1 MTETVKLKSP
11 IDGSIYAERPIAT
24 DQAINAAVE
33 RAKAAQEKWAQ
44 TPIVERGKY
53 MLAMLEALVAMTDE
67 IVPEIAW
74 QMGRPVRYGGEFGGV
89 KERTNYMVE
98 IAEAALKPVPAS
110 NPKDGFRRYVKKDP
124 LGVVMV
130 IAPWNY
136 PYLTAVN
143 TIVPALMAGNTVILK
158 HAAQTLLVGERFQ
171 QAFDKAGLP
180 KGVFQ
185 NVVLNHAQ
193 TEKLL
198 GSGKI
203 DHVNFTGS
211 VGGGR
216 AIEKAAAGTFMT
228 LGLELGGK
236 DPAYVLPDAKL
247 DHAVA
252 NLVDGAFYNSG
263 QCCCGIERVYV
274 HEKVYD
280 EFVEG
285 FIAETKNYVVG
296 NPLEQATTMG
306 PMAQARFADLIREQK
321 AEALRKGAVAHIN
334 MKVANDKAGSPYLAP
349 EVLTSVDHQ
358 MSVMREESFGPI
370 VGIMKVR
377 NDEEA
382 IALMNDSPY
391 GLTASIW
398 TGDIEHAVAIGDRV
412 ETGTVFMNRCDYLDP
427 ALVWTGVKDTGKGA
441 ALSAHRL
448 RQSDP
453 AEILSPA
460 RSHLIFRKTRHVQ
473 ADLQMELPD
482 HRPLRRR
489 AHQGIARRAGRHR
502 HQAAALRHRSGA
514 GQAAGRRL
522 DAENPRRRQGA
533 LWRVFRGEAEPG
545 RFQPHRRH
553 RRVQEGQA

>member
-11 IDGSIYAERPIAT
+11 IDGSIYVERPFAE
-24 DQAINAAVE
+24 DKAVGAAVE
-33 RAKAAQEKWAQ
+33 RARAAQVAWAQ
-44 TPIVERGKY
+44 TSIAERGKY
-53 MLAMLEALVAMTDE
+53 MLAMLENLVAMSDD

-98 IAEAALKPVPAS
+98 IAERALAPVPAS
-110 NPKDGFRRYVKKDP
+110 NPKDGFRRYVRKDP

-130 IAPWNY
+130 VAPWNY

-143 TIVPALMAGNTVILK
+143 TIVPALMAGSTVILK

-185 NVVLNHAQ
+185 NLVLNHAQ

-211 VGGGR
+211 VAGGR

-236 DPAYVLPDAKL
+236 DPAYVLADAKL

-252 NLVDGAFYNSG
+252 NLVEGAFFNSG

-280 EFVEG
+280 QFVEG
-285 FIAETKNYVVG
+285 FIAETRSYVLG

-306 PMAQARFADLIREQK
+306 PMAQARFADFIREQK
-321 AEALRKGAVAHIN
+321 AEALRKGAVAHMN
-334 MKVANDKAGSPYLAP
+334 TRDAQDKEGSPYLPA
-349 EVLTSVDHQ
+349 EVLTNVDHQ

-398 TGDIEHAVAIGDRV
+398 TADTEHAISIGDRV

-441 ALSAHRL
+441 ALSQIGYDNLTRPKSYHL
-448 RQSDP
+448 R
-453 AEILSPA
+453 EKI
-460 RSHLIFRKTRHVQ
+460 
-473 ADLQMELPD
+473 
-482 HRPLRRR
+482 
-489 AHQGIARRAGRHR
+489 
-502 HQAAALRHRSGA
+502 
-514 GQAAGRRL
+514 
-522 DAENPRRRQGA
+522 
-533 LWRVFRGEAEPG
+533 
-545 RFQPHRRH
+545 
-553 RRVQEGQA
+553 

>member
-1 MTETVKLKSP
+1 MTETIKLKSP
-11 IDGSIYAERPIAT
+11 VDGSVYAERAVAS
-24 DQAINAAVE
+24 DQAVNAAVE
-33 RAKAAQEKWAQ
+33 RAKAAQVDWARM
-44 TPIVERGKY
+44 PIAERCKY
-53 MLAMLEALVAMTDE
+53 MLAMLEALVALTDE
-67 IVPEIAW
+67 IVPELAW

-89 KERTNYMVE
+89 KERVNFMVE
-98 IAEAALKPVPAS
+98 IAEHALKPVMAS
-110 NPKDGFRRYVKKDP
+110 NPKDGFRRYVTKDP

-143 TIVPALMAGNTVILK
+143 TIVPALVAGSTVILK

-171 QAFDKAGLP
+171 QAFEKAGLP

-185 NVVLNHAQ
+185 NVVMTHAQ
-193 TEKLL
+193 TERLL

-211 VGGGR
+211 VAGGR

-236 DPAYVLPDAKL
+236 DPAYVLPDAEM

-252 NLVDGAFYNSG
+252 NLIDGAFYNTG

-285 FIAETKNYVVG
+285 FVTETKNYVVG

-306 PMAQARFADLIREQK
+306 PMAQARFADFIREQK
-321 AEALRKGAVAHIN
+321 AEALRKGARAHIG
-334 MKVANDKAGSPYLAP
+334 MKVDQDKSGSPYLTP
-349 EVLTSVDHQ
+349 EVLTNVDHQ

-398 TGDIEHAVAIGDRV
+398 TRDTDHAAAIGDRV
-412 ETGTVFMNRCDYLDP
+412 ETGTVFMNRCDYVDP

-441 ALSAHRL
+441 ALSAIGYDNLTRPKSYHL
-448 RQSDP
+448 R
-453 AEILSPA
+453 
-460 RSHLIFRKTRHVQ
+460 
-473 ADLQMELPD
+473 
-482 HRPLRRR
+482 
-489 AHQGIARRAGRHR
+489 
-502 HQAAALRHRSGA
+502 
-514 GQAAGRRL
+514 
-522 DAENPRRRQGA
+522 
-533 LWRVFRGEAEPG
+533 EAI
-545 RFQPHRRH
+545 
-553 RRVQEGQA
+553 

>member
-11 IDGSIYAERPIAT
+11 VDGSIYVERPVAT
-24 DQAINAAVE
+24 DQAVNAAVE
-33 RAKAAQEKWAQ
+33 RARTAQADWARVPVAERAA
-44 TPIVERGKY
+44 Y
-53 MLAMLEALVAMTDE
+53 MLKMLEALVGMSDE
-67 IVPEIAW
+67 IVPELAW
-74 QMGRPVRYGGEFGGV
+74 QMGRPTRYGGEFGGV
-89 KERTNYMVE
+89 KERTQYMVE
-98 IAEAALKPVPAS
+98 IAERALAPVPAS

-143 TIVPALMAGNTVILK
+143 TIVPALIAGSTVILK
-158 HAAQTLLVGERFQ
+158 HAAQTLLVGERFAK
-171 QAFDKAGLP
+171 AFEAAGLP
-180 KGVFQ
+180 KYVFQ
-185 NVVLNHAQ
+185 NLVLNHAQ

-211 VGGGR
+211 VAGGR

-236 DPAYVLPDAKL
+236 DPAYVLSDAKL
-247 DHAVA
+247 DHAIV
-252 NLVDGAFYNSG
+252 NLVEGAFFNSG

-280 EFVEG
+280 QFVEG
-285 FIAETKNYVVG
+285 FIAETKNYALG

-306 PMAQARFADLIREQK
+306 PMAQARFADFIREQK
-321 AEALRKGAVAHIN
+321 AEALRKGAVAHMN
-334 MKVANDKAGSPYLAP
+334 TRDVQDKEGSPYLPA
-349 EVLTSVDHQ
+349 EVLTNVDHQ
-358 MSVMREESFGPI
+358 MSVMRDESFGPI

-398 TGDIEHAVAIGDRV
+398 TADTEHAISIGDRV

-441 ALSAHRL
+441 ALSQIGYDNLTRPKSYHL
-448 RQSDP
+448 R
-453 AEILSPA
+453 EKI
-460 RSHLIFRKTRHVQ
+460 
-473 ADLQMELPD
+473 
-482 HRPLRRR
+482 
-489 AHQGIARRAGRHR
+489 
-502 HQAAALRHRSGA
+502 
-514 GQAAGRRL
+514 
-522 DAENPRRRQGA
+522 
-533 LWRVFRGEAEPG
+533 
-545 RFQPHRRH
+545 
-553 RRVQEGQA
+553 

>member
-11 IDGSIYAERPIAT
+11 IDGSIYAERPVAS
-24 DQAINAAVE
+24 DQAVNAAVE
-33 RAKAAQEKWAQ
+33 RARAAQVGWAQ
-44 TPIVERGKY
+44 TSIAERGKY
-53 MLAMLEALVAMTDE
+53 MLAFLEALVAMNDE

-98 IAEAALKPVPAS
+98 IAEQALKPVMAS
-110 NPKDGFRRYVKKDP
+110 NPKDGFRRYVKREP

-143 TIVPALMAGNTVILK
+143 TIVPALMAGSSVILK

-171 QAFDKAGLP
+171 QAFDKIGLP

-185 NVVLNHAQ
+185 NIVLNHAQ

-211 VGGGR
+211 VAGGK

-236 DPAYVLPDAKL
+236 DPAYVLPDAKM

-252 NLVDGAFYNSG
+252 NLVEGAFFNSG

-280 EFVEG
+280 QFVEG
-285 FIAETKNYVVG
+285 FIAETESYVLG

-306 PMAQARFADLIREQK
+306 PMAQARFADFIREQK
-321 AEALRKGAVAHIN
+321 AEALRKGAVAHMN
-334 MKVANDKAGSPYLAP
+334 TKDAADKEGSPYLAA
-349 EVLTSVDHQ
+349 EVLTNVDHQ

-398 TGDIEHAVAIGDRV
+398 TADTARAIAIGDRI

-441 ALSAHRL
+441 ALSAIGYDNLTRPKSFHL
-448 RQSDP
+448 R
-453 AEILSPA
+453 EKI
-460 RSHLIFRKTRHVQ
+460 
-473 ADLQMELPD
+473 
-482 HRPLRRR
+482 
-489 AHQGIARRAGRHR
+489 
-502 HQAAALRHRSGA
+502 
-514 GQAAGRRL
+514 
-522 DAENPRRRQGA
+522 
-533 LWRVFRGEAEPG
+533 
-545 RFQPHRRH
+545 
-553 RRVQEGQA
+553 

>member
-1 MTETVKLKSP
+1 MTETIKLKSP
-11 IDGSIYAERPIAT
+11 IDGSIYAERPVAS
-24 DQAINAAVE
+24 DAQVSKAVE
-33 RAKAAQEKWAQ
+33 TARAAQPGWAALS
-44 TPIVERGKY
+44 IDARCKY
-53 MLAMLEALVAMTDE
+53 MLAMLEALVGMTDE
-67 IVPEIAW
+67 IVPELAHM
-74 QMGRPVRYGGEFGGV
+74 MGRPVRYGGEFGGV
-89 KERTNYMVE
+89 KERTTYMVE
-98 IAEAALKPVPAS
+98 IAEQALKPVMAS

-130 IAPWNY
+130 VAPWNY

-143 TIVPALMAGNTVILK
+143 TIVPALIAGSTVILK
-158 HAAQTLLVGERFQ
+158 HAAQTLLVGERFAK
-171 QAFDKAGLP
+171 AFEKAGLP

-211 VGGGR
+211 VAGGR

-228 LGLELGGK
+228 MGLELGGK
-236 DPAYVLPDAKL
+236 DPAYVLADAKL
-247 DHAVA
+247 DHAIP
-252 NLVDGAFYNSG
+252 NLVEGAFFNTG

-280 EFVEG
+280 DFVEG
-285 FIAETKNYVVG
+285 FVEETRNYRLG
-296 NPLEQATTMG
+296 NPLEEATTMG
-306 PMAQARFADLIREQK
+306 PMAQARFADSIREQR
-321 AEALRKGAVAHIN
+321 AEALRKGAVAHMN
-334 MKVANDKAGSPYLAP
+334 TKDERDREGSPYLPA
-349 EVLTSVDHQ
+349 EVLTNVNHQ

-398 TGDIEHAVAIGDRV
+398 SRDMEHAVKIGDQV

-441 ALSAHRL
+441 ALSQIGFDNLTRPKSYHL
-448 RQSDP
+448 R
-453 AEILSPA
+453 E
-460 RSHLIFRKTRHVQ
+460 V
-473 ADLQMELPD
+473 
-482 HRPLRRR
+482 
-489 AHQGIARRAGRHR
+489 
-502 HQAAALRHRSGA
+502 
-514 GQAAGRRL
+514 
-522 DAENPRRRQGA
+522 
-533 LWRVFRGEAEPG
+533 
-545 RFQPHRRH
+545 
-553 RRVQEGQA
+553 

>member
-1 MTETVKLKSP
+1 MLETIKLTSP
-11 IDGSIYAERPIAT
+11 IDGSIYAERPVAT
-24 DQAINAAVE
+24 DQAVNAAVE
-33 RAKAAQEKWAQ
+33 RAKAAQVEWAK
-44 TPIVERGKY
+44 TSIATRGKY
-53 MLAMLEALVAMTDE
+53 MLAMLEALVGMTDE

-89 KERTNYMVE
+89 KERTQYMVE
-98 IAEAALKPVPAS
+98 IAEKALAPVPAS
-110 NPKDGFRRYVKKDP
+110 NPKDGFRRYVKKEP

-143 TIVPALMAGNTVILK
+143 TIVPALMAGSTVILK
-158 HAAQTLLVGERFQ
+158 HAAQTLLVGERFA
-171 QAFDKAGLP
+171 QAFEKAGLP

-185 NVVLNHAQ
+185 NIVLNHGQ

-211 VGGGR
+211 VAGGR

-236 DPAYVLPDAKL
+236 DPAYVLPDAKM

-252 NLVDGAFYNSG
+252 NLVEGAFFNSG
-263 QCCCGIERVYV
+263 QCCCGIERIYV

-280 EFVEG
+280 DFVDG
-285 FIAETKNYVVG
+285 FIAESKNWTLG
-296 NPLEQATTMG
+296 NPLEKDAVIG

-321 AEALRKGAVAHIN
+321 AEALRKGATAHIN
-334 MKVANDKAGSPYLAP
+334 AKDERDKAGSPYLP
-349 EVLTSVDHQ
+349 VEVLTNVDHQ
-358 MSVMREESFGPI
+358 MSVMREESFGPV

-382 IALMNDSPY
+382 VALMNDSPY

-398 TGDIEHAVAIGDRV
+398 TSDTEHAISVGDRV

-441 ALSAHRL
+441 ALSAIGYDNLTRPKSYHL
-448 RQSDP
+448 R
-453 AEILSPA
+453 EKI
-460 RSHLIFRKTRHVQ
+460 
-473 ADLQMELPD
+473 
-482 HRPLRRR
+482 
-489 AHQGIARRAGRHR
+489 
-502 HQAAALRHRSGA
+502 
-514 GQAAGRRL
+514 
-522 DAENPRRRQGA
+522 
-533 LWRVFRGEAEPG
+533 
-545 RFQPHRRH
+545 
-553 RRVQEGQA
+553 

>member
-1 MTETVKLKSP
+1 MTPSDRWPEGLEYWKDQKMTETVKLKSP
-11 IDGSIYAERPIAT
+11 IDGSIYVERPFAE
-24 DQAINAAVE
+24 DKAVGAAVE
-33 RAKAAQEKWAQ
+33 RARAAQVAWAQ
-44 TPIVERGKY
+44 TSIAERGKY
-53 MLAMLEALVAMTDE
+53 MLAMLENLVAMSDE

-74 QMGRPVRYGGEFGGV
+74 QMGRPTRYGGEFGGV

-98 IAEAALKPVPAS
+98 IAEQALRPVPAS
-110 NPKDGFRRYVKKDP
+110 NPKDGFRRYVRKDP

-143 TIVPALMAGNTVILK
+143 TIVPALMAGSTVILK

-185 NVVLNHAQ
+185 NIVLNHAQ

-198 GSGKI
+198 ASGKI

-211 VGGGR
+211 VAGGR

-252 NLVDGAFYNSG
+252 NLVEGAFFNSG
-263 QCCCGIERVYV
+263 QCCCGIERIYV

-280 EFVEG
+280 QFVEG
-285 FIAETKNYVVG
+285 FIAETRSYVLG

-306 PMAQARFADLIREQK
+306 PMAQARFADFIREQK
-321 AEALRKGAVAHIN
+321 AEALRKGAVAHMN
-334 MKVANDKAGSPYLAP
+334 TKDAQDKAGSPYLPA
-349 EVLTSVDHQ
+349 EVLTNVDHQ

-370 VGIMKVR
+370 VGIMKVH

-398 TGDIEHAVAIGDRV
+398 TADTEHAIAIGDRV

-441 ALSAHRL
+441 ALSQIGYDNLTRPKSYHL
-448 RQSDP
+448 R
-453 AEILSPA
+453 ETI
-460 RSHLIFRKTRHVQ
+460 
-473 ADLQMELPD
+473 
-482 HRPLRRR
+482 
-489 AHQGIARRAGRHR
+489 
-502 HQAAALRHRSGA
+502 
-514 GQAAGRRL
+514 
-522 DAENPRRRQGA
+522 
-533 LWRVFRGEAEPG
+533 
-545 RFQPHRRH
+545 
-553 RRVQEGQA
+553 